1 MSHAFRGVYRP
12 LGGGRAEEVFRVVVC
27 KIAPIHS
34 VEALLAWE
42 HRRATVLDAGLDTIW
57 RLRQG
62 AAG

>member
-1 MSHAFRGVYRP
+1 MPFAAFTD
-12 LGGGRAEEVFRVVVC
+12 LWGGRAEEVFRVVVC

-34 VEALLAWE
+34 VEALLARE
-42 HRRATVLDAGLDTIW
+42 HRRATVLEAGLDTIW